1 MSNATIHIAEWE
13 AAGLIDHE
21 TADRL
26 RVATVTSTDDA
37 VTTGHA
43 PARSGAGE
51 LFGPSVTIPEVFGY
65 LGTGFLLGAW
75 TAWTG
80 RASIDGGIV
89 TGIMALVAAF
99 ALVGLGAFLRRG
111 DERASRAAGVAF
123 LASTAY
129 VGFGAASLAGSAHAS
144 NAAQLV
150 VAGLAA
156 LVAGSVLRRFHPSV
170 LTQAAVLGSIVVLA
184 QAVLALL
191 DEQVF
196 HLASGEPGSGAGSPL
211 TLIVLSAAFWLVI
224 AVGIAL
230 LGLREAQAGD
240 RSGDRAAYRRAAIT
254 RFWAGITAVVGLAT
268 AVTRTGTL
276 PNGEWGRFLEPIV
289 GELALV
295 VLAAVLVERAFRRN
309 ATSFM
314 YAAALALIV
323 ALTDFNISY
332 LAGSTEIALLVEGL
346 ILLGVGLAAN
356 QLRGRIGSGSDG
368 RDAPDGGPAA
378 APADPPASEP
388 APGG

>member
-1 MSNATIHIAEWE
+1 MSNATVHIAEWE
-13 AAGLIDHE
+13 AAGLIDRE

-26 RVATVTSTDDA
+26 RAAA
-37 VTTGHA
+37 VTTTDGLSATPHE
-43 PARSGAGE
+43 PVRSAAGE

-80 RASIDGGIV
+80 RASADGGIA
-89 TGIMALVAAF
+89 TGTLALVAAL
-99 ALVGLGAFLRRG
+99 ALIGLGAFLRRG

-123 LASTAY
+123 LAATAY
-129 VGFGAASLAGSAHAS
+129 TAYGVGSLASRASITSAGELVL
-144 NAAQLV
+144 AA
-150 VAGLAA
+150 AAA
-156 LVAGSVLRRFHPSV
+156 LVVSVVLRRVHPAV
-170 LTQAAVLGSIVVLA
+170 LTQAAVLGSIVGLA
-184 QAVLALL
+184 QAILALL

-196 HLASGEPGSGAGSPL
+196 HLASGEPGTGPSSPL
-211 TLIVLSAAFWLVI
+211 TLIILSAAFWLAI

-230 LGLREAQAGD
+230 LGLREARTGD
-240 RSGDRAAYRRAAIT
+240 RTGSRAASRRAALT

-268 AVTRTGTL
+268 AVTRSGTL
-276 PNGEWGRFLEPIV
+276 PNGEYGRFLEPIM
-289 GELALV
+289 GELALL

-323 ALTDFNISY
+323 ALTDFNVSY
-332 LAGSTEIALLVEGL
+332 LAGSTEVALLVEGL

-356 QLRGRIGSGSDG
+356 QLRGRIGSGSLT
-368 RDAPDGGPAA
+368 PA
-378 APADPPASEP
+378 
-388 APGG
+388 